1 MHRNRL
7 GLIML
12 GVATVSV
19 SAAERPIVLKDLP
32 APVQATIK
40 AETSGSTIKS
50 LSKETEHGVTLY
62 EVETVK
68 NGLSRDLLISK
79 DGTIAEVEEQIALSA
94 APPAVQQALSQQGQL
109 IKLERVTAR
118 DATTYE
124 AHVQRA
130 GKKQSVTLDESGRV
144 VPPQ

>member
-1 MHRNRL
+1 MRRIRL
-7 GLIML
+7 CLIML
-12 GVATVSV
+12 GAATVGV
-19 SAAERPIVLKDLP
+19 SAAEGPVVLKDLP
-32 APVQATIK
+32 APVQATVK
-40 AETSGSTIKS
+40 AETAGSTIKG

-68 NGLSRDLLISK
+68 NGLSRDLLVTK
-79 DGTIAEVEEQIALSA
+79 DGTIAEVEEQIALST
-94 APPAVQQALSQQGQL
+94 APPAVQQALSKQGQL
-109 IKLERVTAR
+109 LKLERVTAR